1 MRKEMT
7 GDAYREAYN
16 EASTELQKI
25 FGEVERLRIRRE
37 RVAKLVEVLNKRFD
51 FQAQLTGDLVIE
63 DPMTWRSQHEG
74 LTVATRIAIVQTMP
88 EIEN

>member
-37 RVAKLVEVLNKRFD
+37 RVAKLVEVLNKRFG
-51 FQAQLTGDLVIE
+51 FQAELAEG
-63 DPMTWRSQHEG
+63 PMIWRSQYEG